1 MKTFG
6 KVIFQINTYHLEHGA
21 QQIQKQLGTL
31 NKETGEFD
39 LDETDKALLKS
50 IQDQGIKNPMTGEL
64 YQKGDSIYVIRTE
77 KSRVTPKPPGDGST
91 DQYAD
96 FLRMSDDD
104 LIAALV
110 NPLSVTGR
118 GTYIVRSNGD
128 LVRNTGGDDPTKFPV
143 VWKKDGNSNLFRDI
157 LRNASAQE
165 RNK

>member
-1 MKTFG
+1 MDE
-6 KVIFQINTYHLEHGA
+6 IN

-31 NKETGEFD
+31 NKTTGEFD
-39 LDETDKALLKS
+39 LDETDQLLLKS
-50 IQDQGIKNPMTGEL
+50 IKDQGIKNPVTGEL
-64 YQKGDSIYVIRTE
+64 YQKGDYIYVIRTE
-77 KSRVTPKPPGDGST
+77 KSRVTPKPTSDGST

-96 FLRMSDDD
+96 FLRMSDDN

-118 GTYIVRSNGD
+118 GTYIVRANGD
-128 LVRNTGGDDPTKFPV
+128 LVRNTGGDDSTKFPV
-143 VWKKDGNSNLFRDI
+143 VWKKGGSSNLFRDI